1 MEDQKVGM
9 NSSMMSIITIVQ
21 ELLIGLHIVYTVIT
35 SEVFHL
41 EIISYLANGNLFLT

>member
-1 MEDQKVGM
+1 MEDQKVGI
-9 NSSMMSIITIVQ
+9 NSSMISIITIVE
-21 ELLIGLHIVYTVIT
+21 ELLIGQHIVYKVFT